1 MILLTG
7 SILRA
12 MNTAARAIAA
22 VIAIFLASIV
32 DSFVCEW
39 VFAFRPVDSHWQKKR
54 RMANDDKLDNYLI

>member
-22 VIAIFLASIV
+22 VIAIFLASML
-32 DSFVCEW
+32 DSFVCE
-39 VFAFRPVDSHWQKKR
+39 
-54 RMANDDKLDNYLI
+54 